1 MLFVASAASA
11 QNKKPVEAV
20 KDTLTLDSAAIGL
33 EEEIPNEFKVYTKRS
48 KITTDPMMLCVN
60 LVSSENIFNYCR
72 EEEIIRDPE
81 VFKILFEKKVGDT
94 TFVLVYLEAFSK
106 PTDKPSCA
114 AGKEIKLYFFRWNTL
129 TNKAYTQI
137 RTVESCMRNINNM
150 TKEGEGLDGWDK
162 NSPLI
167 FKNHKGS
174 DKFYELKFEPK
185 NYLLGLQT
193 EKDL

>member
-1 MLFVASAASA
+1 LA
-11 QNKKPVEAV
+11 
-20 KDTLTLDSAAIGL
+20 LDSASMRQQEEAAI
-33 EEEIPNEFKVYTKRS
+33 PKEFKVYTKRS
-48 KITTDPMMLCVN
+48 KTKPDSMTLCVN
-60 LVSSENIFNYCR
+60 LVSPENIYNYCR
-72 EEEIIRDPE
+72 EEDILRDPE
-81 VFKILFEKKVGDT
+81 VSKILFEKKVGDT
-94 TFVLVYLEAFSK
+94 TFVLVYVEAFSK

-114 AGKEIKLYFFRWNTL
+114 AGKEIKLFYFRWNTN
-129 TNKAYTQI
+129 TNKAFTQI

-162 NSPLI
+162 SSPLI

-185 NYLLGLQT
+185 NYQLGLQT